1 MDIIAFV
8 LIEVL
13 PGKAREV
20 AKAVATLDGVASSYS
35 VTGPYDVI
43 VTLKVTD
50 LKTLGE
56 LVSEKIQVVDGVSTT
71 FTCVV
76 SG

>member
-1 MDIIAFV
+1 MEIIAFV

-20 AKAVATLDGVASSYS
+20 AKSIATLEGVESSYS

-43 VTLKVTD
+43 VTLKVDD

-56 LVSEKIQVVDGVSTT
+56 LVSEKIQIVDGVATT